1 MKNILFPTD
10 FSTTTN
16 PALGWARLFAGHY
29 PGASLTLLHVFEP
42 PTPDGSFLTF
52 GDMGAGVEASAEL
65 EHLSR
70 ERVEMLATELRAEG
84 LTVST
89 DWRMGDTEDTIREVA
104 RTTGADLIIAGRTDV
119 ATFFERLAGSAAND
133 IAADAPCPVLVI
145 PVPDETAVGGSVQPR
160 PAQLKNVVYVMQ
172 QDATRADVNKQ
183 TADLTDTFGSMLQ
196 FVTVD
201 KLDGVIA
208 DLLIVADYG
217 RGGLFAAN
225 PVRQVL
231 AQNKIPVLVYHDK
244 PE

>member
-1 MKNILFPTD
+1 MKSILFLTD
-10 FSTTTN
+10 FSTITS

-42 PTPDGSFLTF
+42 PMPDGSFLTF
-52 GDMGAGVEASAEL
+52 GDMGAGVEATVEL

-70 ERVEMLATELRAEG
+70 QRLDMLADDLRADG
-84 LTVST
+84 LTVTT
-89 DWRMGDTEDTIREVA
+89 DWRMGNPEDTIREVA

-145 PVPDETAVGGSVQPR
+145 PVPDEDAVTR

-183 TADLTDTFGSMLQ
+183 TADLADAFDFSLQ
-196 FVTVD
+196 FVTTD

-208 DLLIVADYG
+208 DLLIVADYK

-231 AQNKIPVLVYHDK
+231 AQNQIPVLVYHDK

>member
-10 FSTTTN
+10 FTTATD
-16 PALGWARLFAGHY
+16 PALGWLRLFANHN
-29 PGASLTLLHVFEP
+29 PGTAITLLHVFEP
-42 PTPDGSFLTF
+42 PLPDGSFLTF
-52 GDMGAGVEASAEL
+52 GDMGAGVEATAAL

-70 ERVEMLATELRAEG
+70 QRLDMLADELRTDG
-84 LTVST
+84 LSVTT
-89 DWRMGDTEDTIREVA
+89 DWRMGNVEDTIREVA
-104 RTTGADLIIAGRTDV
+104 RSTGTDLIIAGRTDV

-145 PVPDETAVGGSVQPR
+145 PVPDHDAVNG

-183 TADLTDTFGSMLQ
+183 TEALADTFDFVLQ

-201 KLDGVIA
+201 KLDGVLA
-208 DLLIVADYG
+208 DLLIVADYK

-231 AQNKIPVLVYHDK
+231 AQNQIPVLVYHDK